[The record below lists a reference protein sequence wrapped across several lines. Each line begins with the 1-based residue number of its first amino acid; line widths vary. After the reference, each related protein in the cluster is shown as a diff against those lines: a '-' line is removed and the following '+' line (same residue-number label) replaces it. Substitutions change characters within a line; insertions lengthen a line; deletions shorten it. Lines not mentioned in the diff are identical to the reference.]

1 MQIDDPERG
10 FTYKAK
16 GPLDLRMNPE
26 KGISAAERLR
36 EISREEFAGM
46 LTENADEPYADEI
59 AETVAA
65 RLKRGERI
73 ETTIQLKEAIEGAL
87 SFLPAADRKEAVK
100 KSCQRTF
107 QALRIDV
114 NQEFEVLYEF
124 LEKLP
129 DILAPGGKAAVLTFH
144 SGEDRLVKR
153 SFKEL
158 KKEGIYREIST
169 EVIRPSAEECARN
182 GRARPAKMRWAIRG

>member
-1 MQIDDPERG
+1 M
-10 FTYKAK
+10 
-16 GPLDLRMNPE
+16 
-26 KGISAAERLR
+26 
-36 EISREEFAGM
+36 
-46 LTENADEPYADEI
+46 
-59 AETVAA
+59 
-65 RLKRGERI
+65 KRGERI

-144 SGEDRLVKR
+144 SGFFGEKTLLLNTAYSD
-153 SFKEL
+153 
-158 KKEGIYREIST
+158 IAT
-169 EVIRPSAEECARN
+169 
-182 GRARPAKMRWAIRG
+182 